1 VIKVA
6 GELGGRPFMLLGLS
20 GENVTR
26 LAAGEPI
33 AFDGDQLG
41 YAGKVVILYGRTE
54 ADIKAQLRE
63 HGLVPPDGSGG

>member
-1 VIKVA
+1 MIKAA
-6 GELGGRPFMLLGLS
+6 GEVNGRPMMLLGLS

-41 YAGKVVILYGRTE
+41 YAGKVVIVYGKTE
-54 ADIKAQLRE
+54 DDIVAQLRE
-63 HGLVPPDGSGG
+63 HGLVPPDGSDR

>member
-1 VIKVA
+1 VIRVA
-6 GELGGRPFMLLGLS
+6 GQLGDRPFMLLGLS

-26 LAAGEPI
+26 LAAPI

-41 YAGKVVILYGRTE
+41 YAGKVIVMYGRTE

-63 HGLVPPDGSGG
+63 HGLVPPDGSVD